1 MRLCHA
7 LVARLALA
15 ERRQVTL
22 DDLKAVGALDG
33 RLVDFEKHVRMFERF
48 MGSSLEWKRQ

>member
-1 MRLCHA
+1 
-7 LVARLALA
+7 VARLALA